1 MSGIQIEKCNYSCVS
16 CVKTGQDPLF
26 AVFNV
31 AVGAFRSDNAERR
44 PDGALNAD
52 ECIERPIASYK
63 RVLLVAE
70 HNPNA
75 FRSNN
80 FHRKKN
86 AVRART
92 GQLCL

>member
-16 CVKTGQDPLF
+16 CANTGQDPLS
-26 AVFNV
+26 AAFNV
-31 AVGAFRSDNAERR
+31 VVGAFRSDNAERR
-44 PDGALNAD
+44 PDDALNAD
-52 ECIERPIASYK
+52 ECIEQPISSYK
-63 RVLLVAE
+63 RALLVAE
-70 HNPNA
+70 HKPNA

-86 AVRART
+86 AVRAQP